1 MSTEVK
7 MLNSKYLL
15 YFNQV
20 FQRFMNVIELN
31 NNDYAFYR
39 GELFSTDEDDY
50 IHLCWL
56 VTDIDG
62 VYKLKSIEYDD
73 ETGEIFCDKK
83 FSFLNPN
90 AVSSAIHTLLEDIE
104 KFQLPLSHVYFETF
118 RGYRASR
125 IVKDPKEKGSYILY
139 LISSDTEDILGSYL
153 TGSIKRNTEL
163 IGNWNKSLNV

>member
-1 MSTEVK
+1 MKSEEK
-7 MLNSKYLL
+7 MLNAKYLM
-15 YFNQV
+15 YFNKI
-20 FQRFMNVIELN
+20 FQRFMNVVEMN
-31 NNDYAFYR
+31 NNEYAFYR
-39 GELFSTDEDDY
+39 GELFSSDLDDY

-73 ETGEIFCDKK
+73 ETGEIFYDKK
-83 FSFLNPN
+83 FSFVDPKV
-90 AVSSAIHTLLEDIE
+90 VSDAIHTLLEEIE
-104 KFQLPLSHVYFETF
+104 RFQLPLSHVYFETF

-163 IGNWNKSLNV
+163 VSNWNKALNG